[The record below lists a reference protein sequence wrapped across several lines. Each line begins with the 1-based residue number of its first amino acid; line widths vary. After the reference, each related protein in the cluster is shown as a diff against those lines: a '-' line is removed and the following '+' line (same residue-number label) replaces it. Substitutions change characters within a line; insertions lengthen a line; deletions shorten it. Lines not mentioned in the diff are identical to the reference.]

1 MSSAITNDGS
11 DVISRVLVSEG
22 HFPVCT
28 TDIDSTFCIDY
39 TASWIKLK
47 GVKHIG
53 LQFPDELL
61 NISVSV
67 CQKLCE
73 QSGEFCFILGDSSFA
88 GCCVDEVA
96 GQRFHIDALVH
107 YGRACLSELSDQ
119 LPVLYVFGQLKP
131 AQALNSDRLSG
142 VAQDILGNL
151 CSSVS
156 LSFRLPVVIT
166 YDFRFQTIAYA
177 LYQCL
182 WDALQERESGTL
194 SLLVWSEPNL
204 TSLAESATPSPFGCD
219 LPPSV
224 FKRCG
229 RSFHCMGGAFPTP
242 HCSWTLIHIG
252 LESDKLA
259 FHRILLGFPEVSR
272 VESFLFDPLSFVLK
286 QADAAIQS
294 FVKRRSYLVE
304 KAKDAQ
310 KIGIL
315 MGTLSVRGH
324 QCIVTRLQRLL
335 KRLGRFYVTLV
346 VGKLNAAKLANL
358 PELDLLVLVACA
370 ETSLLDSREMLI
382 PIITPF
388 EMECALSGLAANA
401 ANPTGDGGLAVRVWT
416 PDKIAIDFLDLLP
429 GGTSYIPEEQVVPA
443 QSSTAEEVVDI
454 SLITGRLR
462 VCQSTS
468 KASTTVDGSSNSAVA
483 TRGEWALVGTENSS
497 SSFQRSW
504 FGLDP
509 LLGQTPVAKVQEGL
523 HGLPVQYTIPTEAE
537 HTNGS
542 PAADS

>member
-1 MSSAITNDGS
+1 MSSAITNNGS
-11 DVISRVLVSEG
+11 DVISRVVVSEG
-22 HFPVCT
+22 HFPVCS
-28 TDIDSTFCIDY
+28 TDIDSTFCIGY
-39 TASWIKLK
+39 TASWIKRK

-61 NISVSV
+61 YISVSI

-107 YGRACLSELSDQ
+107 YGRACLSELSGQ
-119 LPVLYVFGQLKP
+119 LPVLYVFGQLRP
-131 AQALNSDRLSG
+131 TQALNSDRLSG
-142 VAQDILGNL
+142 VAQDIQANL
-151 CSSVS
+151 CSCVS
-156 LSFRLPVVIT
+156 PAFRLPVVIT

-182 WDALQERESGTL
+182 WSLLQERGSDTVP
-194 SLLVWSEPNL
+194 LLVWSEPDL
-204 TSLAESATPSPFGCD
+204 TSPAESATPSPFGCD
-219 LPPSV
+219 LPPSI

-229 RSFHCMGGAFPTP
+229 RSFHCIEASFPTL
-242 HCSWTLIHIG
+242 HYSWTLVHVG
-252 LESDKLA
+252 PDSDKSA

-286 QADAAIQS
+286 QADAAIRS

-324 QCIVTRLQRLL
+324 QCIVKRLQRLL

-346 VGKLNAAKLANL
+346 VGRLNASKLANL

-388 EMECALSGLAANA
+388 EMECALSSLAANA
-401 ANPTGDGGLAVRVWT
+401 ADPAGDGGLAARVWT

-429 GGTSYIPEEQVVPA
+429 GGAAYIPEEQVVPA

-462 VCQSTS
+462 LCQSTT
-468 KASTTVDGSSNSAVA
+468 KGGTTVEGSSNSALA
-483 TRGEWALVGTENSS
+483 TRGEWALMGTENSS

-509 LLGQTPVAKVQEGL
+509 QLGQTPVAKVQEGL
-523 HGLPVQYTIPTEAE
+523 HGLPVQYTLPTETE
-537 HTNGS
+537 HTNGN